1 MTHLFVIQRAIVVR
15 LFAAVVQVRLHHA
28 VTQESRSWEQSNQV
42 TPNRLRISRAL
53 LSFHAHLLIA
63 PYNVKLDCYRISC
76 IPGSRSCSKTM

>member
-42 TPNRLRISRAL
+42 
-53 LSFHAHLLIA
+53 
-63 PYNVKLDCYRISC
+63 
-76 IPGSRSCSKTM
+76 